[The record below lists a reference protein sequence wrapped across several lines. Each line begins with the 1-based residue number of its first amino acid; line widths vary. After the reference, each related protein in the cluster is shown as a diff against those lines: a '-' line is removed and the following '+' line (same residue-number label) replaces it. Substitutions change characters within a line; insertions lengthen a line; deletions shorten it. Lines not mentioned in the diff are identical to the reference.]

1 MLRLKRALR
10 RSRHPSFLD
19 ESEQDDE
26 IRALELASQWQAR
39 SQSLALA
46 LVLAAASA
54 FFAARVARVLSLRFV
69 ASSSLASS
77 ALDALAAASLAG
89 SSLVAATAS
98 SSSSSSSSSSRRRRA
113 VLFAASL
120 TSASLVALA
129 WAGAFLFFAP
139 RLPPPRFY
147 AWLPFPSLLGA
158 LAAWWL
164 SRSIEDVTRGIEEMK
179 RERYRLKG
187 A

>member
-1 MLRLKRALR
+1 MLRLKRAPR

-54 FFAARVARVLSLRFV
+54 FFAARVLSLRFV